1 MVRHTIIVTADE
13 RQKKLVG
20 LMEGQS
26 KNCSKETWVD
36 EVSEEL
42 CSKERLCFIDE
53 ICEKV
58 YVLPTPLSKL
68 DNNQGVK
75 MKLKQNLINDAC
87 NSKVSVKVFAGVVDE
102 EWECFFEDH
111 GICYWDFM
119 KLPEVVE
126 GNAYITAEATL
137 AEVLNKSAYSVCG
150 QQVLVTGYG
159 CCGKKIA
166 AVFDRLGAKVIV
178 VARRAEVCDEA
189 RYDGHEAMTFL
200 EFDQIAALATAGE
213 RLKNIRTII
222 NTVPAPV
229 VREEHIRVLPSDCLI
244 IDIASKPGGTD
255 FAAAQ
260 NYGITAKLS
269 LGLPGIYTTTSSA
282 LLLKKAILKYAP
294 LPKNVSEDKLW
305 IFQIII

>member
-13 RQKKLVG
+13 RQRKLVG
-20 LMEGQS
+20 LMEGQL
-26 KNCSKETWVD
+26 KNGAEETWGSGL
-36 EVSEEL
+36 SEEL
-42 CSKERLCFIDE
+42 SSMKE

-58 YVLPTPLSKL
+58 YVLPTPISKL
-68 DNNQGVK
+68 DNNQEIK
-75 MKLKQNLINDAC
+75 RKLKQKLINGSCD
-87 NSKVSVKVFAGVVDE
+87 SLVSVKVFAGVVNE

-111 GICYWDFM
+111 GICYWDLM
-119 KLPEVVE
+119 KLPEVVD

-137 AEVLNKSAYSVCG
+137 AEVLNKSAYSICG
-150 QQVLVTGYG
+150 QKILVTGYG

-166 AVFDRLGAKVIV
+166 DLFARLGAKVIV

-189 RYDGHEAMTFL
+189 KRDGHEAMTFEECYRVVAEGKECVRRGIHL
-200 EFDQIAALATAGE
+200 YDV
-213 RLKNIRTII
+213 RTVI
-222 NTVPAPV
+222 NTVPALV
-229 VREEHIRVLPSDCLI
+229 VKEELIRTLPPDACI

-255 FAAAQ
+255 FKAAQ